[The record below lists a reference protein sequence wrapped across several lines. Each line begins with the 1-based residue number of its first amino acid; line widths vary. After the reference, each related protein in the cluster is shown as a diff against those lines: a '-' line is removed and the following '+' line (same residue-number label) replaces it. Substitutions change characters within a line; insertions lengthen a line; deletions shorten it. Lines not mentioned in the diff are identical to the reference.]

1 MKYLAYEMHFPCP
14 GNIKKM
20 RNMERYLY
28 ILAEAA
34 CLITLLAHGV
44 PVQASGTGEDTTVFT
59 LRECME
65 YAISNST
72 EVRIQQA
79 DNGDAQVARR
89 DAILEAFT
97 PTVSAA
103 AHVYSNFGRAI
114 DPESNTYIS
123 TTSFNN
129 AYSVSAGINLFNGFE
144 AVNNLRITKTAKEM
158 GLSQEQQIKDKV
170 CLATIEAYCN
180 VLYYTDLEKILKA
193 QAATAA
199 KALELARR
207 QEELG
212 QKSYADVIQMSAD
225 LADREYEV
233 ISAHNSLED
242 AYITLKDVMFWP
254 ISEPLLVDSS
264 ITSDEEWL
272 YDGVLQDD
280 ADKEAIV
287 EKAKAAMPDVFIA
300 RGTMDNA
307 RLELRTAR
315 WQLAPSLALYA
326 GWSTSYYTYPGQS
339 GYVPD
344 PFWHQFQNNGG
355 EYVQLSLSIPIFDR
369 LSRHSAIARKKNA
382 YAKASAE
389 YEQKVRTVEA
399 EVNRAI
405 QDRDG
410 ACAAFLQ
417 ADKRAAVQQEAFR
430 INTRKFEQGLI
441 SSIEYDTA
449 SDNYLKAMAERL
461 NALLKYQIK
470 KRVVSYYNG
479 IHYIDQE

>member
-1 MKYLAYEMHFPCP
+1 METYL
-14 GNIKKM
+14 NIF
-20 RNMERYLY
+20 
-28 ILAEAA
+28 AGTA
-34 CLITLLAHGV
+34 CLMALIASGE
-44 PVQASGTGEDTTVFT
+44 PVQASAAEADTAVFT

-72 EVRIQQA
+72 EIRIQQA

-97 PTVSAA
+97 PAVNAA

-123 TTSFNN
+123 TTSLNN
-129 AYSVSAGINLFNGFE
+129 AYSVSAGISLFNGFE
-144 AVNNLRITKTAKEM
+144 AVNNLRITRTAKEM
-158 GLSQEQQIKDKV
+158 GLSKEQQIKDRI

-180 VLYYTDLEKILKA
+180 VLYYTDLEKILKT
-193 QAATAA
+193 QANTAS
-199 KALELARR
+199 KALELVRR

-212 QKSYADVIQMSAD
+212 QKSYADVVQMSAD
-225 LADREYEV
+225 LADREYEL
-233 ISAHNSLED
+233 ISARNSLED
-242 AYITLKDVMFWP
+242 AYITLKDIMFWP
-254 ISEPLLVDSS
+254 ISEPLVIDSS
-264 ITSDEEWL
+264 ITCNEEWL
-272 YDGVLQDD
+272 YDGVLQDE
-280 ADKEAIV
+280 ADKQAIV
-287 EKAKAAMPDVFIA
+287 EKAKATMPDVFIA
-300 RGTMDNA
+300 KGTMDNA

-315 WQLAPSLALYA
+315 WQIAPSLALYA
-326 GWSTSYYTYPGQS
+326 GWSTSYYTYPGQT

-369 LSRHSAIARKKNA
+369 LSRHSAVARKKNA

-389 YEQKVRTVEA
+389 YEQKLRTVEA

-417 ADKRAAVQQEAFR
+417 ADKRAAVQKEAYR
-430 INTRKFEQGLI
+430 LNTKKFEQGLI